1 MTITRELMRILNVSC
16 ILMWDKQ
23 GKYNLNDFND
33 WWKKIYKN
41 KVVFKNFDNNT
52 FIERERERD
61 V

>member
-41 KVVFKNFDNNT
+41 KVIT
-52 FIERERERD
+52 LIQRERERD